1 MEKLVEELKNEIL
14 NKEFELLELD
24 NIVQRELNT
33 DSSIFDS
40 EEDCLRNSSCSYY
53 LDTIDENEE
62 NGIVVVDWENVQNNE
77 NTHKKVVKVT
87 DIYKF

>member
-33 DSSIFDS
+33 DSAF
-40 EEDCLRNSSCSYY
+40 L
-53 LDTIDENEE
+53 
-62 NGIVVVDWENVQNNE
+62 
-77 NTHKKVVKVT
+77 
-87 DIYKF
+87 